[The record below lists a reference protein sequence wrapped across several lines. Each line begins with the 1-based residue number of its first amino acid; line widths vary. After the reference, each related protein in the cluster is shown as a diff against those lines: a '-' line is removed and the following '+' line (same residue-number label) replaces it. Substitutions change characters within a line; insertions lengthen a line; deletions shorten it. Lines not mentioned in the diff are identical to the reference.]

1 MFKLRSLP
9 SVFLLSNCKFFSGGR
24 TEENVESKGQRWC
37 FQSLNRIILFHI
49 KLYSGLS
56 NIFFFFNETFKI
68 LNTLKVVNNFYFLGT
83 RYQCTS

>member
-1 MFKLRSLP
+1 MFKLRSLS

-24 TEENVESKGQRWC
+24 TEENMESKGQRWC

-56 NIFFFFNETFKI
+56 FFFFF
-68 LNTLKVVNNFYFLGT
+68 LMRHLKF
-83 RYQCTS
+83 